1 MSIHN
6 VPPLA
11 ELGSGIFAGF
21 VDYNDSATSTTPIT
35 LTADTWTELTND
47 GLGAFTNKASAPS
60 GITELMDTSTG
71 YIDPTELS
79 IGDTMLIRNDYAI
92 TQTTNNNLLQFRYSL
107 GTGGGVY
114 TLEKLIGRLDA
125 GSGVSYR
132 QSLVTDLIYMGD
144 ENTRG
149 NPIKLEVKLSG
160 AGSVVNAGT
169 VIQVVR
175 R

>member
-21 VDYNDSATSTTPIT
+21 IDYNDSTTSTTPIT

-47 GLGAFTNKASAPS
+47 GLGSFTNKASAPS
-60 GITELMDTSTG
+60 GINELMDNSTG

-79 IGDTMLIRNDYAI
+79 IGDTILIRNDYTI
-92 TQTTNNNLLQFRYSL
+92 TQQTNNNLLQFRYSL

-114 TLEKLIGRLDA
+114 TLEKLIGRLDS

-132 QSLVTDLIYMGD
+132 QSLVADLIYMGD

-160 AGSVVNAGT
+160 AGTVVNAGT